1 MTVSGGQEREANL
14 LKSIQLTGKARI
26 ETQVSSYT
34 CMMRVC
40 VLVCVYT
47 HTHTHT
53 HRHTH
58 MYTHT
63 PVQEV
68 NLVQRA
74 KSIGLGIINT

>member
-1 MTVSGGQEREANL
+1 MTVSGGQERGAKL
-14 LKSIQLTGKARI
+14 LKNITGKARI

-34 CMMRVC
+34 FMMHVC
-40 VLVCVYT
+40 VPVCVYIYT
-47 HTHTHT
+47 LRHTHT
-53 HRHTH
+53 
-58 MYTHT
+58 YTHT